1 MQLQGTDELCT
12 SIYTKLVLYTAMDVA
27 GLQTE
32 AVIIKFSIIC
42 TPVWMHERLHR
53 APMHNLAA
61 SILSMAVNLTTTCSY
76 IFA

>member
-1 MQLQGTDELCT
+1 
-12 SIYTKLVLYTAMDVA
+12 MDVA

-53 APMHNLAA
+53 TPMHNLAA